1 MIKMKDLVFK
11 QITLEDKEA
20 IEFYLNKDSS
30 ILLGAFTFCSLVSW
44 ERLYHYRWAVAD
56 DTLIIIFTTVDHE
69 EDHLLKPFGSFP
81 IALQEKITRHAQSL
95 NYKLTIYGASDE
107 FISNNAAFAAHF
119 ELAKIR
125 EFDNYLYLT
134 ENLALLNGREFQSK
148 RNLINQFEK
157 NNNWTREPISAGNIT
172 ECHDIMNN
180 IYTEDDLD
188 KDFYL
193 GHEVNALAFVLEHFA
208 RIGGEGIL
216 IRVGGRPVAFSIY
229 ERLNASTYV
238 VHFEKALKEY
248 KGLYQLV
255 NRETAKNILAKGFRY
270 INREE
275 DLGIEGLRKSK
286 LSYHPVELTPSH
298 ALVFK
303 K

>member
-1 MIKMKDLVFK
+1 MIKMKDIAFK
-11 QITLEDKEA
+11 QITIEDKEA

-30 ILLGAFTFCSLVSW
+30 IYLGAFTFCSLVSW
-44 ERLYHYRWAVAD
+44 ERLYHYQWAVAD
-56 DTLIIIFTTVDHE
+56 DTLIFKFTTVDYAE
-69 EDHLLKPFGSFP
+69 EHLLKPFGEFP
-81 IALQEKITRHAQSL
+81 ISLQEKIIRYAQSL
-95 NYKLTIYGASDE
+95 NYKLTIFGASDE
-107 FISNNAAFAAHF
+107 FIANHAEFVTHF
-119 ELAKIR
+119 DQENIR

-134 ENLALLNGREFQSK
+134 ENLALLKGRDFQSK

-157 NNNWTREPISAGNIT
+157 NNNWTSEPISAGNIPD
-172 ECHDIMNN
+172 CHDILAA
-180 IYTEDDLD
+180 IYTEDDL
-188 KDFYL
+188 KTDFYL
-193 GHEVNALAFVLEHFA
+193 GYEVNALDFVLEHFA
-208 RIGGEGIL
+208 QLGGEGIL
-216 IRVGGRPVAFSIY
+216 IRADGRPVAFSIY
-229 ERLNASTYV
+229 EQLNSSTYV
-238 VHFEKALKEY
+238 VHFEKAIKEY

-286 LSYHPVELTPSH
+286 LSYHPVEMSPSH

>member
-1 MIKMKDLVFK
+1 MKDIAFK
-11 QITLEDKEA
+11 QITIEDKEA
-20 IEFYLNKDSS
+20 IEFYLNKDTS
-30 ILLGAFTFCSLVSW
+30 IYLGAFTFCSLVSW
-44 ERLYHYRWAVAD
+44 ERLYHYRWALAD
-56 DTLIIIFTTVDHE
+56 NTLLIKFTTADHGE
-69 EDHLLKPFGSFP
+69 EHLLKPFGEFP
-81 IALQEKITRHAQSL
+81 LSLQEIIIRHAQSL
-95 NYKLTIYGASDE
+95 NYKLTIFGASDE
-107 FISNNAAFAAHF
+107 FITDHAAFAAHF
-119 ELAKIR
+119 ELENIR

-134 ENLALLNGREFQSK
+134 ENLALLNGRDLQSK

-157 NNNWTREPISAGNIT
+157 NNNWTGEPISAGNIPD
-172 ECHDIMNN
+172 CHDILTA
-180 IYTEDDLD
+180 IYTEDDLIT
-188 KDFYL
+188 DFYL
-193 GHEVNALAFVLEHFA
+193 GYEVKALDFVLEHLA
-208 RIGGEGIL
+208 RLGMEGLL
-216 IRVGGRPVAFSIY
+216 IRAEDRPVAFSIY

-286 LSYHPVELTPSH
+286 LSYHPVELSPSH